1 MEIKTDAKSAAV
13 ETFIRQVCK
22 EKMNVEVPD
31 RVDPSHPIEQAFELD
46 SISMFE
52 LIVNLEEEYGI
63 RIADA
68 EVEQVG
74 NMNLVELASYLE
86 RRQASG

>member
-1 MEIKTDAKSAAV
+1 MEIKAGTSGAEV
-13 ETFIRQVCK
+13 EAFIRQVCK
-22 EKMNVEVPD
+22 DKMNVEVPEK
-31 RVDPSHPIEQAFELD
+31 VDPAEPIEQAFELD

-52 LIVNLEEEYGI
+52 LIVNLEEAYGI

-74 NMNLVELASYLE
+74 NMNLEELAGYLE
-86 RRQASG
+86 GRQASG